1 MWYKYSQETEKPI
14 EYMLGEVQ
22 KGPVKDA
29 LEAMGLSHE
38 NYKIPK
44 GVWPNN
50 RDYETFQ
57 NKKLVGQGV
66 EKFVYLN
73 PETNMIEKY
82 PKKKGDISTSTV
94 SFKDKIVETTRTDF
108 DKLIRTFERV
118 MQLRIFARVVNEYN
132 DLYYKMNPSN
142 SEKLPKLAVPDYKV
156 DANAV
161 LYEPLLPEDRR
172 ELQSGDYKKELL
184 NSMPYVIKSIFFY
197 FDPFGKGNVFQT
209 GFSED
214 NSPNK
219 RPLYNVVDGAKIRD
233 FEGDADFYLSESE
246 SWHEA
251 QNRRYPERYRKPFN
265 KEKTL
270 KDLQKFQEIVKRISN
285 EEFQRVVAEI
295 QNLFKDYKPQ

>member
-1 MWYKYSQETEKPI
+1 
-14 EYMLGEVQ
+14 MLGEVQ

-142 SEKLPKLAVPDYKV
+142 SESFFSDLQLLQHFVV
-156 DANAV
+156 INAC
-161 LYEPLLPEDRR
+161 
-172 ELQSGDYKKELL
+172 
-184 NSMPYVIKSIFFY
+184 
-197 FDPFGKGNVFQT
+197 NVFLLDT
-209 GFSED
+209 CLLTS
-214 NSPNK
+214 
-219 RPLYNVVDGAKIRD
+219 
-233 FEGDADFYLSESE
+233 
-246 SWHEA
+246 
-251 QNRRYPERYRKPFN
+251 
-265 KEKTL
+265 TL
-270 KDLQKFQEIVKRISN
+270 LH
-285 EEFQRVVAEI
+285 
-295 QNLFKDYKPQ
+295 